1 MESRKFVDAK
11 IKRSIADQAE
21 QSDQRTLA
29 LWAADC
35 ADRALACFEGERPE
49 DLRPRLAIEAAR
61 AWVRGEV
68 SMAAARAAA
77 FAAHNAAREAG
88 HASASAAARAAG
100 HAAATAHVAGHA
112 AHSATYAAKAMAYA
126 SGDAETA
133 RAKTELE
140 RQWQLRRL
148 LELGGNR

>member
-11 IKRSIADQAE
+11 IKRSIADHAE
-21 QSDQRTLA
+21 RTDQRKLA

-35 ADRALACFEGERPE
+35 AERALACFEAKRPG
-49 DLRPRLAIEAAR
+49 DLRPRRAIEAAR
-61 AWVRGEV
+61 NWVRGEV

-88 HASASAAARAAG
+88 HASAGAAARAAG

-112 AHSATYAAKAMAYA
+112 AHSATYAAKALAHA
-126 SGDAETA
+126 AEDAESA
-133 RAKTELE
+133 KAKTELE
-140 RQWQLRRL
+140 RHWQLRRL
-148 LELGGNR
+148 LELGAEP